1 MLDSCRQGSLPV
13 LQTWV
18 EARDRRVTG
27 FLRSPE
33 PAPRNDRRVMAHK
46 RRTADEVCIEYHL
59 AAAEIRRI
67 SAVIKAQVCQR
78 DRDYEE
84 AMKTNPHPG
93 FSKQPCLSEYF
104 ALPRIEDEHGNL
116 HMDDGDF
123 EGFCEY
129 CQIAYDAVQERKRA
143 RPRLGAAKR
152 AVGAVGKR
160 LCAEASRG

>member
-1 MLDSCRQGSLPV
+1 MKSHS
-13 LQTWV
+13 
-18 EARDRRVTG
+18 
-27 FLRSPE
+27 
-33 PAPRNDRRVMAHK
+33 
-46 RRTADEVCIEYHL
+46 RRTAEEVCIEYHL

-78 DRDYEE
+78 DQDYEE
-84 AMKTNPHPG
+84 ALKTNPALDRL
-93 FSKQPCLSEYF
+93 QPCLSEYF

-160 LCAEASRG
+160 LWATIQEEHEYALEQSAFHPADCDEQGARIGAGG

>member
-1 MLDSCRQGSLPV
+1 MKS
-13 LQTWV
+13 
-18 EARDRRVTG
+18 
-27 FLRSPE
+27 RS
-33 PAPRNDRRVMAHK
+33 
-46 RRTADEVCIEYHL
+46 RRTAEEVCIEYHL

-78 DRDYEE
+78 DRDYQE
-84 AMKTNPHPG
+84 ALKTNPRADFP
-93 FSKQPCLSEYF
+93 KQPCLSEYF

-143 RPRLGAAKR
+143 RLRLGAAKR

-160 LCAEASRG
+160 LNAEKAHDEEECDPDEVCPKCGEKGVAVGAYCHMVEEKTA